1 LGELATGTAELEE
14 AVAAYRDALK
24 ELTRERAALEWAT
37 TQINLGSAL
46 LVLGERESGTMRLDE
61 AVGAYREA
69 LRELTYERV
78 PSLWAIAVGSQGV
91 ALMHLAERRADAALA
106 EGALNLINTAVELMR
121 ASGEPSAVAYYE
133 RRLATARTSAL
144 RLRGPTSR

>member
-1 LGELATGTAELEE
+1 
-14 AVAAYRDALK
+14 
-24 ELTRERAALEWAT
+24 LTRERIALEWAT

-69 LRELTYERV
+69 LRELTYEHA